1 MAPIAVVDGV
11 AVAGIFAE
19 VTVVHFPLIQLRPA
33 EALQS
38 PCLFPCQS
46 IQRLI
51 LLLFFKMLTQKPLTG
66 MESDHWQ
73 YQNCISGGVS
83 FSASQGL
90 QVDPGQQA
98 PPTGPSGDK
107 GLKQRASPGVWQSPL
122 IMKMTKF

>member
-1 MAPIAVVDGV
+1 MIKLSSVVIAPIAVVDGV
-11 AVAGIFAE
+11 AVAGIFAV
-19 VTVVHFPLIQLRPA
+19 VTVVHFP
-33 EALQS
+33 
-38 PCLFPCQS
+38 CQS
-46 IQRLI
+46 IKLLI
-51 LLLFFKMLTQKPLTG
+51 LLLFYKMLTQKPLTG

-83 FSASQGL
+83 FSVSQGL

-98 PPTGPSGDK
+98 SPSGPSGDK